1 MQEETAKKN
10 SKEIT
15 SNFYE
20 LSGGSAKNRP
30 FEKIDFLWSTS
41 YVVFLKANVK
51 ISYKPK
57 FQKIRTLPYWL
68 AYYQSKGFVHI

>member
-15 SNFYE
+15 SNFSE

-30 FEKIDFLWSTS
+30 FEKIDFL
-41 YVVFLKANVK
+41 
-51 ISYKPK
+51 
-57 FQKIRTLPYWL
+57 
-68 AYYQSKGFVHI
+68 